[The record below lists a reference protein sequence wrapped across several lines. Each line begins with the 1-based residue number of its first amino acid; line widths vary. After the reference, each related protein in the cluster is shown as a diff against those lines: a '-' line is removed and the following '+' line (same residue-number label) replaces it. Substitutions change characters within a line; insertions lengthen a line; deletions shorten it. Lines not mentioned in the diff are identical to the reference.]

1 MIYLKREVC
10 LYRVCI
16 NDTSN
21 TNVLET
27 VSNIVGIIAA
37 DINLDYHYHGQTI
50 VSVLDCFEDIASLK
64 IVDCCVIIVFKYVS
78 LAWFVSVP
86 CLLLLLN
93 LSFFNVYV

>member
-16 NDTSN
+16 DDTSN

-27 VSNIVGIIAA
+27 VSSTIFVGIIAA
-37 DINLDYHYHGQTI
+37 DINLDYHYHGQTT

-86 CLLLLLN
+86 ALFATHFK
-93 LSFFNVYV
+93 SFFF